1 MNQFEDNSYMKTV
14 LVTEPAGSLLSFS
27 ESKNHL
33 KVDHTED
40 DALISSLMVAAT
52 AQVENITNRRLITQT
67 WKAYADSWPTLF
79 FTLPF
84 GELQSVTAI
93 KYTDED
99 NDQTTWAATEYIVD
113 TTSDPGRV
121 ILGVNKAWPNV
132 TLYPSNPIEIEF
144 ICGYGVDHGDMPD
157 VLKAAALVMVG
168 DMYANRESF
177 LLGPYYKYAEIPD
190 YIISMLLPYRLFN
203 RS

>member
-1 MNQFEDNSYMKTV
+1 MNQFEDNDYMKTV
-14 LVTEPAGSLLSFS
+14 LVTAPVGTFLHLS
-27 ESKNHL
+27 EVKDHL
-33 KVDHTED
+33 KVDHAESD
-40 DALISSLMVAAT
+40 GLIQSLIVAAT
-52 AQVENITNRRLITQT
+52 AQIENITNRRLLTQT
-67 WKAYADSWPTLF
+67 WKAYSDKWPQDF

-84 GELQSVTAI
+84 GNLQSVTAV

-99 NDQTTWAATEYIVD
+99 NDQSTMSAAEYIVD
-113 TTSDPGRV
+113 TKSDPGRV
-121 ILGVNKAWPNV
+121 LLGVNESWPSD

-144 ICGYGVDHGDMPD
+144 VCGYGVDPLLMPET
-157 VLKAAALVMVG
+157 LKVAAMVMVG

-177 LLGPYYKYAEIPD
+177 LLGPYYKYAEIPN